1 MKSLSLQ
8 RLIYRSRQFFDAV
21 HAAPPETSAAEL
33 GLTQQQYE
41 LWLAQSPAD
50 RRHTLAV
57 WTLLRDA
64 GQITPELLC
73 AALLHDVAKTVPACW
88 PDRPSAPVR
97 RFRLWH
103 RCAVVVLR
111 ALAPGLFIRLGKPVA
126 PSSWRY
132 PFYLSRHHAELGAYM
147 AERVGCLP
155 RTIVLIRGHTD
166 HHAPQADSD
175 ELQAILYWAD
185 DRN

>member
-1 MKSLSLQ
+1 MKSLLWQ
-8 RLIYRSRQFFDAV
+8 RLVYRSRQFFDAIQAV
-21 HAAPPETSAAEL
+21 PPESSASEL
-33 GLTQQQYE
+33 GLTQQQYQ

-57 WTLLRDA
+57 WMTLREA
-64 GQITPELLC
+64 GQTAPELLC
-73 AALLHDVAKTVPACW
+73 AALLHDVAKTVPASF
-88 PDRPSAPVR
+88 PNRPSQPVR

-111 ALAPGLFIRLGKPVA
+111 AFAPGLFIRLGEPVA

-132 PFYLSRHHAELGAYM
+132 PFYLSRHHAELGAVM
-147 AERVGCLP
+147 AERAGSTP
-155 RTIVLIRGHTD
+155 RTVALIRGHTD
-166 HHAPQADSD
+166 HHAPQAGND
-175 ELQAILYWAD
+175 ELQRVLYWAD